1 MILNNYKYC
10 SHTCT
15 INLKFSLSFSTHIIM
30 LIKCTCKLSYSHRRW
45 YIGDFML
52 LKSCSECYCVIRVH
66 LTMQIRFGARII
78 EFVALHMTVVNQAVQ
93 IGNRFRNRVRV
104 FVPTYPTLQELVVRS
119 VPCNRLVS
127 EKFVFWLTSLN
138 RRIIRKTVA
147 TCLNEVSLPL
157 ALSHKKNKRC

>member
-10 SHTCT
+10 SHA
-15 INLKFSLSFSTHIIM
+15 INLRFSLSFSTHIIM
-30 LIKCTCKLSYSHRRW
+30 LMKCACGLSYSYRRW
-45 YIGDFML
+45 YIGDFVL
-52 LKSCSECYCVIRVH
+52 LRSCPGCYCAIRVH

-104 FVPTYPTLQELVVRS
+104 FVPRIRRLEELVVRS

-127 EKFVFWLTSLN
+127 EKFIFWFTSLN
-138 RRIIRKTVA
+138 KRITRKIVGTIFM
-147 TCLNEVSLPL
+147 
-157 ALSHKKNKRC
+157 K